1 MRKLAAIDI
10 GTNSIRILG
19 VSVEG
24 SRLIPIIRK
33 VRTARLGHGLEKS
46 SMLDS
51 DAISR
56 TEDIIREFLK
66 EGMAKG
72 IDKFFGFA
80 TSAVRDAVNK
90 EYFLKRIK
98 STTGLDVEVLSGNR
112 EAELSFK
119 GATHL
124 LDAASKNI
132 IVVDIGGGS
141 TEVIKGKKH
150 SPEKAV
156 SLNIGAVRLTERF
169 IHSDPA
175 APMELQAMKT
185 YLRKTIEVGLDFL
198 KEETHRS
205 CMVGVGGSITTLA
218 AVHLEM
224 HTYNPKEIH
233 GCCLYLK
240 DIKCIMR
247 EFLAKNIV
255 ERKKIPG
262 LPEGRADIIPA
273 GTQILITI
281 MEFLDTEKIV
291 VSDNGILVGYILS
304 LKNKVF

>member
-1 MRKLAAIDI
+1 LRKLAAIDI

-19 VSVEG
+19 VSIEG
-24 SRLIPIIRK
+24 SRLVPIIRK
-33 VRTARLGHGLEKS
+33 VRTARLGHGLEKN

-51 DAISR
+51 EAISR

-66 EGMAKG
+66 EGRAKG
-72 IDKFFGFA
+72 IGEFFGFA

-90 EYFLKRIK
+90 EHFLKRIK
-98 STTGLDVEVLSGNR
+98 NTTGLDVEVLSGNR

-124 LDAASKNI
+124 LDVASKNI
-132 IVVDIGGGS
+132 VVVDIGGGS

-150 SPEKAV
+150 NPEKAV

-169 IHSDPA
+169 VHSDPI
-175 APMELQAMKT
+175 APVELETMKA
-185 YLRKTIEVGLDFL
+185 YLRKTIEADLGFL
-198 KEETHRS
+198 KKELHQC

-218 AVHLEM
+218 AVHLKM
-224 HTYNPKEIH
+224 HIYNPEEIH
-233 GCCLYLK
+233 GCCLDLK
-240 DIKCIMR
+240 NVKGIMK

-262 LPEGRADIIPA
+262 LPEDRADIITA
-273 GTQILITI
+273 GTQILISI

-291 VSDNGILVGYILS
+291 VSDNGILLGYILS